1 MLDIEIFCHAGMHK
15 DIYRH
20 NWFPFSLVTLAIEG
34 SEWFSSLQFL
44 PHWSLENKYEEH
56 YDSSA
61 AVEDTQNSEE
71 GFQSRLTNFFCF
83 VISMYRVVN
92 AFENPRQTH
101 RYGHLD
107 IEELKEVF
115 NIKIGIDWGILK
127 IPFALLFVPPLSW
140 FPTVTLLQEVGCRG
154 TRQC

>member
-1 MLDIEIFCHAGMHK
+1 M
-15 DIYRH
+15 
-20 NWFPFSLVTLAIEG
+20 FSFVESAIEV
-34 SEWFSSLQFL
+34 SEWFGSFHFL
-44 PHWSLENKYEEH
+44 PNRSFENKYEEH

-71 GFQSRLTNFFCF
+71 GFQSGLTYFFCF

-127 IPFALLFVPPLSW
+127 IPFALLFVPPLSSC
-140 FPTVTLLQEVGCRG
+140 PTVTL
-154 TRQC
+154 

>member
-1 MLDIEIFCHAGMHK
+1 MLDIDIFLCDDGFKMDVHRQDGLP
-15 DIYRH
+15 I
-20 NWFPFSLVTLAIEG
+20 FSFVTSAVVG
-34 SEWFSSLQFL
+34 SEWLSSLHF
-44 PHWSLENKYEEH
+44 PPNRSLANKYEEQ

-115 NIKIGIDWGILK
+115 NIKICID
-127 IPFALLFVPPLSW
+127 
-140 FPTVTLLQEVGCRG
+140 R
-154 TRQC
+154 